1 MNSNRFAPA
10 RDFDRFVRVEMVKR
24 LPRVVSNVLM
34 IPRESDRA
42 AVQILNEDTC
52 LASVQECTCER
63 QRMRLRGDQSSKPE
77 CTLRE
82 LWWKNTGERVIRE
95 CGFEWGAANA

>member
-24 LPRVVSNVLM
+24 LPKVVSNVLM

-42 AVQILNEDTC
+42 AVQILNEDT
-52 LASVQECTCER
+52 
-63 QRMRLRGDQSSKPE
+63 
-77 CTLRE
+77 
-82 LWWKNTGERVIRE
+82 
-95 CGFEWGAANA
+95 